1 MKQLRIFDA
10 APISVVG
17 VDAHIDPAGCTG
29 FTEIFGEFVTS
40 HWADRVV
47 GPYGE
52 ASMHTY
58 PVGADD
64 SVRPQNIPLFTEIFG
79 EFVTSQRADVGIGPY
94 NGARV
99 QNTTQIRIIYTIV
112 PPAMDRSIL
121 TATNS
126 RLPP

>member
-1 MKQLRIFDA
+1 MWVCRL
-10 APISVVG
+10 PV
-17 VDAHIDPAGCTG
+17 HIDRQNAPFFMKICGDFAT
-29 FTEIFGEFVTS
+29 F

-94 NGARV
+94 R
-99 QNTTQIRIIYTIV
+99 T
-112 PPAMDRSIL
+112 PANPYCP
-121 TATNS
+121 ANS
-126 RLPP
+126 ERKADLPQPFKGSHL